1 MAKTETLKI
10 SGDGRELEAY
20 LALPVGGGG
29 RRRPAVIVIHE
40 IFGPDAHIQDV
51 ARRFARE
58 G

>member
-1 MAKTETLKI
+1 MARNEKLKMA
-10 SGDGRELEAY
+10 GDGRELEAY
-20 LALPVGGGG
+20 LALPEGGGGG
-29 RRRPAVIVIHE
+29 RCPAVIVIHE